1 MQMFATLDGL
11 NNSAD
16 IGTIFNNGITNIEIL
31 KGNLMADR
39 NIIKSCDLNI

>member
-16 IGTIFNNGITNIEIL
+16 IGTVFNNGITNIEIL
-31 KGNLMADR
+31 KGNL
-39 NIIKSCDLNI
+39 KSSPD